1 MGWLKKILGQRNESD
16 EAKVARYIELL
27 KSLDVISIQGEE
39 LADSFRLNKS
49 IVEDLSISGDIIE
62 QEKRLSKF
70 NEFMIYHK
78 QNVHDL
84 IKSKMKIEK
93 EMDQL
98 RKDESIMEECENV
111 DRYFESKKLFKSGS
125 ISMDT
130 FNKLI
135 QKGKE
140 GPVEYSDVLVFD
152 GDGRLLILHRIQ
164 EGKSDEGGE
173 WCIPGG
179 HVDYG
184 ESHRDAAERE
194 LKEETGLKL
203 NFQPSPIGFYQDRDS
218 SINYY
223 RAFTDDKQP
232 SVMVDS
238 TEHDGVEWIEL
249 KDLDKYDFIFNM
261 KDNIKKLTG
270 MEEKESKGPET
281 IEILAKALKEGK
293 ITPSFFKEAA
303 EKAKN
308 KTYFSEKERG
318 KLAKEGEAM
327 PDGKYPIRNSQ
338 DLKDAIRLVGAS
350 STPKNEVKSWIKK
363 RAKELGLESELPE
376 SWREKDVEKGM
387 GVEQAGVIARE
398 SLDGETKDDR
408 VEKSGFSVTVS
419 FDDSEHAE
427 LFKSMVE
434 EIKAEGKL
442 RMTGIDISELEKS
455 DPGDKSLFRDY
466 LNFIEGVKTRIKN
479 IHWSEEDNSKHAYL
493 DELAYEVSDFE
504 DKFAEAGQSEFGR
517 FGDGE
522 IVGEQI
528 DVNDPI
534 ELVDLLFERTEE
546 LRAILD
552 GDPDYNGEISW
563 IDDFLA
569 TLKQSKY
576 RLQLH

>member
-293 ITPSFFKEAA
+293 ITPSFSRK
-303 EKAKN
+303 
-308 KTYFSEKERG
+308 
-318 KLAKEGEAM
+318 
-327 PDGKYPIRNSQ
+327 
-338 DLKDAIRLVGAS
+338 RL
-350 STPKNEVKSWIKK
+350 
-363 RAKELGLESELPE
+363 R
-376 SWREKDVEKGM
+376 R
-387 GVEQAGVIARE
+387 R
-398 SLDGETKDDR
+398 
-408 VEKSGFSVTVS
+408 
-419 FDDSEHAE
+419 
-427 LFKSMVE
+427 
-434 EIKAEGKL
+434 
-442 RMTGIDISELEKS
+442 
-455 DPGDKSLFRDY
+455 
-466 LNFIEGVKTRIKN
+466 RIKH
-479 IHWSEEDNSKHAYL
+479 ISPRRR
-493 DELAYEVSDFE
+493 
-504 DKFAEAGQSEFGR
+504 G
-517 FGDGE
+517 
-522 IVGEQI
+522 
-528 DVNDPI
+528 VNLQKKEKRCP
-534 ELVDLLFERTEE
+534 TE
-546 LRAILD
+546 
-552 GDPDYNGEISW
+552 S
-563 IDDFLA
+563 
-569 TLKQSKY
+569 TL
-576 RLQLH
+576 